1 MRLRNVK
8 DKENILNK
16 SKYVLKDINNLKG
29 NWNKIFNNNN
39 PIHLE
44 IGTGKCKFLIENA
57 INYPNINFVGIEKS
71 DSILALGVKDI
82 DDNLNN
88 LYFINIDADG
98 VDFLFC
104 HEISML
110 YLNFSDPWPKK
121 RHTFR
126 RLTSPIFLKKYDN
139 IFKDR
144 PYIIQKTDNKS
155 LFEYSIISFSEYGY
169 KIADI
174 SLDMESRED
183 IKNIKTEYEDKFSKK
198 GQPIYMVKVE
208 KY

>member
-98 VDFLFC
+98 VNSLFC